1 MKLLLLAVLV
11 WCGAVCAPADE
22 YAFPGEREWISK
34 LGDVVKG
41 SFQSCTGSRLALK
54 TGRKRVEIPLNRL
67 DEEDAALAASLTG
80 TAARRDLKLAAMLW
94 PFLMKEL
101 EKAIM

>member
-1 MKLLLLAVLV
+1 M
-11 WCGAVCAPADE
+11 
-22 YAFPGEREWISK
+22 
-34 LGDVVKG
+34 
-41 SFQSCTGSRLALK
+41 
-54 TGRKRVEIPLNRL
+54 EIPLNRL

-101 EKAIM
+101 EKATWTPAERISRPGIMKWPGRRMPEL